1 MSNILTILA
10 AALVAI
16 GWVGGASLV
25 AVAALAENAPRSWA
39 LRELAQ
45 GWARRLM
52 LVAGLALLVGA
63 TILLQVVNHFMSPEF

>member
-10 AALVAI
+10 AVLVAI

-45 GWARRLM
+45 GRARRLM

-63 TILLQVVNHFMSPEF
+63 TVLLQIVNYLLTPEF